1 MATKRAKPAAK
12 RVRNISE
19 GYMDANG
26 VFHPIRSASD
36 YRAKRAGEV
45 KKYATGRKRKVSKAK
60 KTVTVSH
67 KRVAAKKTLAELRK
81 LIGSPRREWTAA
93 EKKKYSPAQRAAMQK
108 PVAVKNPLPTGKWTK
123 VDKVKV
129 RSDGSIQIMIRPG
142 R

>member
-1 MATKRAKPAAK
+1 MATKRATK

-60 KTVTVSH
+60 KTVTVAH

-108 PVAVKNPLPTGKWTK
+108 PVAKMKNPLPVGKWTA